1 MAFIPSSYNYD
12 RESTMV
18 PVKKDLKSSEIKD
31 YKFDS
36 LVVPD
41 QNKGSEIEK
50 KSERSAS
57 ARSTSIRSL
66 SSNKVA
72 SRSGSFAMARNKMM

>member
-12 RESTMV
+12 RESTMA
-18 PVKKDLKSSEIKD
+18 PVKKDLKNSEIKD

-41 QNKGSEIEK
+41 
-50 KSERSAS
+50 
-57 ARSTSIRSL
+57 
-66 SSNKVA
+66 
-72 SRSGSFAMARNKMM
+72 